1 MKLAE
6 ALILRADA
14 QKRIEQ
20 IKHRLINNAKV
31 QEGEEPSENPQELL
45 NELDRL
51 LNELTNLVKNINKTN
66 SSTVF
71 EEGKLLTD
79 ALAERDTLI
88 MKRNALASLV
98 SAASVKQDRYSR
110 SEVKFLSTVDVAKV
124 QKEVDNLSKEYRELD
139 SKIQQKNW
147 IVDLKQ

>member
-6 ALILRADA
+6 ALILRADT

-31 QEGEEPSENPQELL
+31 QEGEEPSENPEELL
-45 NELDRL
+45 IELDRL

-79 ALAERDTLI
+79 ALAERDTIIL
-88 MKRNALASLV
+88 KRNALASLV
-98 SAASVKQDRYSR
+98 SEASVRQDRYSR
-110 SEVKFLSTVDVAKV
+110 SEVKFLSTVDVAKI